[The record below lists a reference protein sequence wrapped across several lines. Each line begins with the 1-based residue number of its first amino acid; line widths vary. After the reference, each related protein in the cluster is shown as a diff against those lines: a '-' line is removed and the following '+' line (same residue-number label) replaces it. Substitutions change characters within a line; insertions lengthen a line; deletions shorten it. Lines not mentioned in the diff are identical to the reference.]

1 VSESK
6 ARARQGAAR
15 GKPRQ
20 VAKRETRE
28 ALMRAGMSLFSEE
41 GVDVPSLDAICA
53 RAGFTRGA
61 FYVHFRNRDDFL
73 AAVIDR
79 VLTDFVDTVTA
90 RSEGG
95 RDLVDTVDRF
105 LTLAAQGKV
114 PLVAHQRLVMHLMIG
129 GAHRADKMR
138 ARFKVL
144 LEVALTRMAVAAEA
158 GQAGGAVRSKV
169 APDLVAIWL
178 AAAALGLTT
187 LLHLGIEVDFA
198 RVQKSA
204 RELLQI
210 DLA

>member
-1 VSESK
+1 MSEAKSRSRPPTGK
-6 ARARQGAAR
+6 

-20 VAKRETRE
+20 EAKRETRE
-28 ALMRAGMSLFSEE
+28 ALVRAGMSLFSEE

-90 RSEGG
+90 RGQSE

-105 LTLAAQGKV
+105 LQLAAQGKV
-114 PLVAHQRLVMHLMIG
+114 PLVAHQRLVMHLMAG
-129 GAHRADKMR
+129 GVQRADKMR

-144 LEVALTRMAVAAEA
+144 VEVALARLANAAEEGRA
-158 GQAGGAVRSKV
+158 AGAVKTEV

-178 AAAALGLTT
+178 AAAAVGLTT

-204 RELLQI
+204 RELLRI
-210 DLA
+210 DLP

>member
-1 VSESK
+1 VSETK
-6 ARARQGAAR
+6 KRAGQAAR

-20 VAKRETRE
+20 EAKRETRE
-28 ALMRAGMSLFSEE
+28 ALVLAGMSLFSQE

-73 AAVIDR
+73 AAVVDR

-90 RSEGG
+90 RGPGE
-95 RDLVDTVDRF
+95 RDLVDTIDRF
-105 LTLAAQGKV
+105 LQLAAHGKV
-114 PLVAHQRLVMHLMIG
+114 PLVAHQRLLMHLLTG
-129 GAHRADKMR
+129 GVQRADKLQ

-144 LEVALTRMAVAAEA
+144 LEVALARLASGAEA
-158 GQAGGAVRSKV
+158 GRAAGAVKTEI

-178 AAAALGLTT
+178 AAAAVGLTT

-204 RELLQI
+204 RELLRI
-210 DLA
+210 DLP

>member
-1 VSESK
+1 MSERTS
-6 ARARQGAAR
+6 RSRQAAGR

-20 VAKRETRE
+20 EAKRETRD
-28 ALMRAGMSLFSEE
+28 ALVRAGMMLFAEE
-41 GVDVPSLDAICA
+41 GVDVPSLDSICA

-73 AAVIDR
+73 AAVVDR

-90 RSEGG
+90 RSPGG

-105 LTLAAQGKV
+105 LMLAAHGKV
-114 PLVAHQRLVMHLMIG
+114 PLVAHQRLLMHLLTG
-129 GAHRADKMR
+129 GVQRADKMR

-144 LEVALTRMAVAAEA
+144 TEVALARLASAAEA
-158 GQAGGAVRSKV
+158 GRTEGAVKTEV

-210 DLA
+210 DDA